1 MDVAIVGSGIS
12 GLTAAWALRRDHH
25 VTLFEGDATPGGH
38 VKTVTVEGAAGP
50 TPVDTGFIVYNE
62 RNYPRFVGLLAELG
76 VESQPS
82 DMSFGMACGACRMAY
97 SSRGVRGFFPDL
109 ATAGRPSHWRMFV
122 NVDRFYRDA
131 RVVLDAPQPTRAT
144 LDEWLSERGYGRS
157 FRDHFLVP
165 ITSAV
170 WSTATERV
178 LEFPVDYLLHF
189 LDNHG
194 LIGYGNVPQWRVIR
208 DGSRVYVDR
217 IVAGLPAGAVRTG
230 DPVAAVLRDPHG
242 VTIRTAAG
250 RTERFDAVVVATHA
264 DSALDLL
271 GDADDQERSVL
282 GGFEYSDNLVVLH
295 TDAGVL
301 PADRRARASW
311 NVRVADCRRPGNAL
325 TMTYHANRLQSIP
338 GPVDYCVSL
347 NPGDDIGAGQV
358 IEERMFSHP
367 MYTFRTLDAQAGVQA
382 IQGHR
387 RTWYAGAH
395 LGYGF
400 HEDGCRSGFA
410 AADLVRAASA
420 GLRAT
425 ADRERVS

>member
-131 RVVLDAPQPTRAT
+131 RAVLGAPQPTRAT

-170 WSTATERV
+170 WSTATARV

-208 DGSRVYVDR
+208 NGSRVYVDR

-242 VTIRTAAG
+242 VTVRTAAG

-264 DSALDLL
+264 DSALGLL

-301 PADRRARASW
+301 PANRRARASW

-347 NPGDDIGAGQV
+347 NPGDDVGAGQV